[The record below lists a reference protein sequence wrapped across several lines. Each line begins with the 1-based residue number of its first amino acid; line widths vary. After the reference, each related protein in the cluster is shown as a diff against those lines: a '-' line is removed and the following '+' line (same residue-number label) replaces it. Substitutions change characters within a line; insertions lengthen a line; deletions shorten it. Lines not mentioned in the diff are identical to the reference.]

1 MISKNQLKLLRALG
15 QKKQR
20 KAHGLFLVQGEK
32 NVLELAN
39 SSLTTKQI
47 FATAEFLEQHC
58 QELNSFE
65 CIKASLDDLTKA
77 STLVSNNA
85 AIAVVEIPNVTV
97 PQAKGLMIALDGV
110 SDPGNLGT
118 IIRVADWYGI
128 KHIIASTDCADP
140 YNPKTISA
148 TMGSFGRVQVSLVD
162 LLSYLEDAN
171 LPVYG
176 AFLEGESGLIAV
188 KKDYDITV
196 CNTGDVPL
204 NVTDLTDNMHT
215 SFQGAPFDLDY
226 ALPCDGPGDTT
237 TCGAG
242 SCVALNAHYACQ
254 DGDGDWIPN
263 AGGAEGAVCE
273 TKSSSYFPSPTV
285 PFPDGEYPDGVTGTL
300 SNTATV
306 KAESDVVDTGLLS
319 TVGQA
324 SDPAVCPIC
333 PYPAEP
339 GNRTPP
345 YTPAE

>member
-39 SSLTTKQI
+39 SSLTVKQI
-47 FATAEFLEQHC
+47 FATAEFLEEHR

-65 CIKASLDDLTKA
+65 CIEASLDDLTKA

-162 LLSYLEDAN
+162 LPNYLEDAN

-176 AFLEGESGLIAV
+176 AFLEGESVHKTEFSAEGILLMGSESHGVREAAS
-188 KKDYDITV
+188 KF
-196 CNTGDVPL
+196 
-204 NVTDLTDNMHT
+204 VTDKIT
-215 SFQGAPFDLDY
+215 
-226 ALPCDGPGDTT
+226 
-237 TCGAG
+237 
-242 SCVALNAHYACQ
+242 
-254 DGDGDWIPN
+254 IP
-263 AGGAEGAVCE
+263 AFGGAESLNVAMA
-273 TKSSSYFPSPTV
+273 
-285 PFPDGEYPDGVTGTL
+285 TGIIL
-300 SNTATV
+300 DNMRRQHS
-306 KAESDVVDTGLLS
+306 
-319 TVGQA
+319 
-324 SDPAVCPIC
+324 
-333 PYPAEP
+333 
-339 GNRTPP
+339 
-345 YTPAE
+345 